1 MLVSYVDERQNEM
14 KISSSYL
21 DKKLSIQNAL
31 LYKWCNQEQ
40 WKETLKETVKTTT
53 INRKKSAFLKSINQI
68 KSGLAYKNCPLSI
81 RPKTPEFDCENS
93 QNLSNEWAIAVSS
106 LVPRKYKTLHMV
118 KEEEIAN
125 VMQSQLYKDYMEM
138 IKCKGNGKGKAK
150 IKICP
155 TQSRRYVHFDIIYT
169 GFSLI
174 V

>member
-1 MLVSYVDERQNEM
+1 MEL
-14 KISSSYL
+14 SSSYIVNN
-21 DKKLSIQNAL
+21 LSIQNAL
-31 LYKWCNQEQ
+31 LYKWCNQEK
-40 WKETLKETVKTTT
+40 WKENLNKIVKTTT
-53 INRKKSAFLKSINQI
+53 IHRKKSAFIKSINKI

-155 TQSRRYVHFDIIYT
+155 TQSRRYVHFDIIYYT